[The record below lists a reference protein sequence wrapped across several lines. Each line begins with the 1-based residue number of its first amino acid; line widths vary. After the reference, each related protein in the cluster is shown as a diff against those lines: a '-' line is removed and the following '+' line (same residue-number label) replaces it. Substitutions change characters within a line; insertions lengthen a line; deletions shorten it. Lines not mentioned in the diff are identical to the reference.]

1 MPNINEATD
10 ADLKIIEELKK
21 LNLKPGD
28 TLLNQQEY
36 ALTPQQQKQ
45 FEGRKSIKPDI
56 TLVDL
61 YNINSEEFKQVA
73 TPIPPIE
80 TQRQIVEKLDR
91 QMQALE
97 SVRLLKSEAQK
108 RIEEILARVWGELVN
123 QDYED

>member
-21 LNLKPGD
+21 LNWKPGD
-28 TLLNQQEY
+28 TLLYQQEY

-61 YNINSEEFKQVA
+61 HITLTRKNLN
-73 TPIPPIE
+73 
-80 TQRQIVEKLDR
+80 KL
-91 QMQALE
+91 QSLSPLSKPNAKL
-97 SVRLLKSEAQK
+97 
-108 RIEEILARVWGELVN
+108 
-123 QDYED
+123 